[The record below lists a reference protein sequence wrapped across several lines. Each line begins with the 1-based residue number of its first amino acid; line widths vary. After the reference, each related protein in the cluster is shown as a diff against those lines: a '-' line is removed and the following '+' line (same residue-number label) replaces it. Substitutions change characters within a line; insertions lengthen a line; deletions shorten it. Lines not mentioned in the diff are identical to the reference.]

1 MPTSP
6 GPPTVRLRRL
16 AAELSALRAEAQL
29 TREQV
34 EERTGVNQGTLWR
47 LEKGRAKPQSGTL
60 ETLFDLYGV
69 PPKRRTEL
77 IDLAKDAKSP
87 GWLGPY
93 RVYADEISP
102 GYATYMSFEAE
113 ARTLHNFEALLVP
126 GLLQTPEYARASLL
140 DVVPI
145 PEERIEKLVRIRTER
160 QAILTRP
167 APGTDEPVQ
176 FWAVIDEAAL
186 RREVGGRA
194 VMRAQLRRLLEL
206 TERPNVNLQVLPF
219 DKGAH
224 PGMIGSFI
232 RLGFGNAAPDLICE
246 ERWAGNLF
254 LEQPSEVERYGIVF
268 DTLRAMALGP
278 RDTIAMIAGL
288 VAQ

>member
-1 MPTSP
+1 MPRSP

-16 AAELSALRAEAQL
+16 AAELSAFRAEANL

-34 EERTGVNQGTLWR
+34 EEQTGVNQGTLWR

-69 PPKRRTEL
+69 PVKRRTEL
-77 IDLAKDAKSP
+77 IELAKDANSP

-93 RVYADEISP
+93 RVYADEISA
-102 GYATYMSFEAE
+102 GYASYISFEAE

-145 PEERIEKLVRIRTER
+145 PEERIEQLVRVRAER
-160 QAILTRP
+160 QRILTR
-167 APGTDEPVQ
+167 AWSDDGEPVQ

-194 VMRAQLRRLLEL
+194 VMRGQLRRLLEL
-206 TERPNVNLQVLPF
+206 CELPNVTLQVIPF

-224 PGMIGSFI
+224 PGMIGSFV
-232 RLGFGNAAPDLICE
+232 RLGFGGTAPPLVCE

-254 LEQPSEVERYGIVF
+254 LEQEAEVERYGIVF
-268 DTLRAMALGP
+268 DTLRAMALSP
-278 RDTIAMIAGL
+278 RDTTAMIAGL
-288 VAQ
+288 VTQ